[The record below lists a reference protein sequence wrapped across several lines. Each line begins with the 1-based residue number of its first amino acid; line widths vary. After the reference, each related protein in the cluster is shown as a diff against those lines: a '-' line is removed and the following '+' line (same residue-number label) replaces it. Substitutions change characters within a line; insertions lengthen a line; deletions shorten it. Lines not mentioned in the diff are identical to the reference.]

1 MNAVSVVANL
11 QKAHDYYK
19 EQLEEAKGIIKQ
31 LVEGPGEIEYI
42 NPFDLAEKAQTDV
55 FVISGVGGNPDK
67 NIIAD
72 FHTGKKYKQ
81 SILIPAK
88 TKNIS

>member
-31 LVEGPGEIEYI
+31 LVEGPGEVEYI
-42 NPFDLAEKAQTDV
+42 NPFDLAEKAQTNA
-55 FVISGVGGNPDK
+55 FVISGV
-67 NIIAD
+67 AD

-81 SILIPAK
+81 SLLIPAK